1 MEYQII
7 DVPAFR
13 IVGYRAKGDWPLE
26 DTAKHAEALWAELVS
41 DGAWR
46 IHDVLSLMDGSE
58 PGGLMGVCASDGY
71 LVGVAT
77 SAPCP
82 EGMVERV
89 VDAATY
95 AVFDCTG
102 PLPEAIQELQ
112 HRIFAEWLPSSD
124 YEWAPAVDIERY
136 LGANLH
142 ADDYH
147 SQVWLPIERR
157 QR

>member
-1 MEYQII
+1 
-7 DVPAFR
+7 
-13 IVGYRAKGDWPLE
+13 
-26 DTAKHAEALWAELVS
+26 
-41 DGAWR
+41 
-46 IHDVLSLMDGSE
+46 
-58 PGGLMGVCASDGY
+58 MGVSFCDDGTFAGY

-82 EGMVERV
+82 EGMEERV

-102 PLPEAIQELQ
+102 PLPEAIQDLQ
-112 HRIFAEWLPSSD
+112 HRIFAEWLPSSG
-124 YEWAPAVDIERY
+124 YEWAPKADIERY

-142 ADDYH
+142 ADNYH

-157 QR
+157 KG